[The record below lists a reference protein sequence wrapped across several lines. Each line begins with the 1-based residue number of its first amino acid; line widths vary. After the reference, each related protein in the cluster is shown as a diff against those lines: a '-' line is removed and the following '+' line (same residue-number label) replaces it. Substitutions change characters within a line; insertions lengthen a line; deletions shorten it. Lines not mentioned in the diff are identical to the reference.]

1 MIVSIHQPHFL
12 PWLGYFNKVLNSDTF
27 VWLHNVQFRKNYFQ
41 NRTKI
46 KNSDTDQELWLTI
59 PVKAS
64 LADNI
69 DQVKVADARWANK
82 AVKTIEQ
89 YYRKA
94 PYFKQ
99 YFSMITDH
107 FAASDLLD
115 EINYRT
121 FKVLLRELRYEG
133 NVVRMD
139 ELKIDTLDPNQRL
152 IEICKKLNSNHYI
165 AGKGGKNYLNNE
177 QWANEGIKVS
187 WQSFN
192 SEALQYPQ
200 LGKIFVPSLSV
211 IDCLFNNGPDKTRE
225 LIVNAW
231 RVEG

>member
-12 PWLGYFNKVLNSDTF
+12 PWLGYFNKVFNSDVF

-46 KNSDTDQELWLTI
+46 KNPDTDQDLWLTI

-69 DQVKVADARWANK
+69 DQVKIADARWTNK
-82 AVKTIEQ
+82 AIKTIEQ
-89 YYRKA
+89 YYRKT
-94 PYFKQ
+94 PFFKQ
-99 YFSMITDH
+99 YFSLITEH
-107 FAASDLLD
+107 FVASELLD

-121 FKVLLRELRYEG
+121 FMVLLRELNYKGR
-133 NVVRMD
+133 VVRME
-139 ELKIDTLDPNQRL
+139 ELNIDTLDPNQRL
-152 IEICKKLNSNHYI
+152 VDTCHRLGASHYI
-165 AGKGGKNYLNNE
+165 AGKGGKNYVNIP
-177 QWANEGIKVS
+177 QWDEAGIKIS

-200 LGKIFVPSLSV
+200 LGKAFVPSLSV

-225 LIVNAW
+225 LIMNAW
-231 RVEG
+231 QVDR